1 MKKEQMEILNQ
12 KKARLA
18 NYDNDISTR
27 KNPNPTSGIY
37 LTAAKL
43 AQCIMVAENRREK
56 EEVKKETAKKTA
68 ARKVCLQQ
76 KLSEAFQ
83 KFQDCMDNILSPSE
97 IIMLIALVSL
107 SANTLKDAFSHLG
120 DNLGNLPNQRRLTVA
135 TEIIWRLNV

>member
-1 MKKEQMEILNQ
+1 MELLKQN
-12 KKARLA
+12 KVRLV
-18 NYDNDISTR
+18 NDDNNITTR
-27 KNPNPTSGIY
+27 KRPKLNSRIY
-37 LTAAKL
+37 LAAAKV
-43 AQCIMVAENRREK
+43 AQCRMVAENRREK

>member
-1 MKKEQMEILNQ
+1 MEILNQ

-56 EEVKKETAKKTA
+56 EEVKKEIAEKKA
-68 ARKVCLQQ
+68 ICKVCLQQ
-76 KLSEAFQ
+76 KQSKAFR
-83 KFQDCMDNILSPSE
+83 KCQDCMDNISSPSE
-97 IIMLIALVSL
+97 ETVVITLIYL
-107 SANTLKDAFSHLG
+107 SAKTLKDIFVHLG
-120 DNLGNLPNQRRLTVA
+120 GKLGVSPNQRRPTLA
-135 TEIIWRLNV
+135 ADIIWRLNV